1 MMRLVQ
7 RVQPVRVLLILTVT
21 LGLVSGGLL
30 MVQAFGLAK
39 VVNSVFLEH
48 AQLSQVKTW
57 LWVLL
62 GIILVRGLLTWAG
75 QAVAARFAIRVKT
88 DLRRQLTDQ
97 LLRLGPAWAK
107 GEQRG
112 ELVNTAVQGIEQL
125 QAYLA
130 KYLPQM
136 AFATL
141 LPLAILGFVVTRDW
155 LTALILG
162 VTAPL
167 IVFFMILVGKMA
179 ESTSQQQWQ
188 KLSLL
193 AAQLLDVLEGLT
205 TLKVFGRSR
214 AQVQWLGRASEAYR
228 MATLRTLRV
237 AFVSAFLME
246 LFATLSTAVVAVS
259 LGLRLVSGRMSFA
272 TAFLVLLLTPEF
284 YQPIRALGS
293 EFHAGLNGVTAAGR
307 VFDIL
312 DAQPPGL
319 VPEGGNSAGYTGALG
334 AGEPAGGAA
343 APGAGEPAGRLRPS
357 PVPVALAP
365 PFTVEFKRVSFTYT
379 PGDAPAL
386 QEVSFTLYPGQT
398 LAVVGPSGAGK
409 STLLDLLQGFLRPT
423 QGEIWV
429 NGVDLQNLPIL
440 QWRRQVSLLRQ
451 HSHVFAGTI
460 ADNLRFARPTA
471 SVQDVEQAVATAGA
485 KDWIAQLP
493 QGVDTPV
500 GEGGSTLSGGQVQ
513 RLAVARALLKQAPLV
528 LLDEPTAHL
537 DPVTERAVQSGLDRL
552 LVGATALV
560 VAHRLSTVERADE
573 ILVLAHGRVVEQGTH
588 TQLVGRKGL
597 YHSLQLAYRGGE
609 LG

>member
-1 MMRLVQ
+1 MMRLV
-7 RVQPVRVLLILTVT
+7 RRIQPVRVLLILTVS

-30 MVQAFGLAK
+30 MVQAYGLAR
-39 VVNSVFLEH
+39 VVNAVFLEH
-48 AQLSQVKTW
+48 ANLSQVETW

-62 GIILVRGLLTWAG
+62 GIILIRGLLTWTG
-75 QAVAARFAIRVKT
+75 QSVAAHFAIRVKT

-97 LLRLGPAWAK
+97 LLRLGPAWSR

-155 LTALILG
+155 LTAIILV

-179 ESTSQQQWQ
+179 ETTSQQQWQ

-193 AAQLLDVLEGLT
+193 AAQLLDVLEGLI

-228 MATLRTLRV
+228 AATMRTLRV
-237 AFVSAFLME
+237 AFLSAFLME

-259 LGLRLVSGRMSFA
+259 LGLRLVTGRLPFS

-312 DAQPPGL
+312 DAEAPGL
-319 VPEGGNSAGYTGALG
+319 VPAENGSLGGGMAHGVDTSSTGYAAIGSVTPGNSRSI
-334 AGEPAGGAA
+334 AA
-343 APGAGEPAGRLRPS
+343 WASLT
-357 PVPVALAP
+357 P
-365 PFTVEFKRVSFTYT
+365 PFTVEFRSVSFTYA

-386 QEVSFTLYPGQT
+386 QGVSFTLHPGQT

-423 QGEIWV
+423 QGVILV
-429 NGVDLQNLPIL
+429 NGIPLQDHFIL
-440 QWRRQVSLLRQ
+440 QWRRHVSLLRQ
-451 HSHVFAGTI
+451 HSHIFAGTI
-460 ADNLRFARPTA
+460 GDNLRFANPKANQQEVERA
-471 SVQDVEQAVATAGA
+471 SVAAGA
-485 KDWIAQLP
+485 HDWIVELP
-493 QGVDTPV
+493 QGYDTLV
-500 GEGGSTLSGGQVQ
+500 GESGANLSGGQVQ

-537 DPVTERAVQSGLDRL
+537 DPATERAVQVGLDRL
-552 LVGATALV
+552 LTGATAMV

-573 ILVLAHGRVVEQGTH
+573 ILVLAHGRVVEHGTH
-588 TQLVGRKGL
+588 AQLVERRGL

>member
-1 MMRLVQ
+1 M
-7 RVQPVRVLLILTVT
+7 I
-21 LGLVSGGLL
+21 
-30 MVQAFGLAK
+30 QAYGLAG
-39 VVNSVFLEH
+39 VVNAVFLEH
-48 AQLSQVKTW
+48 ANLSHTKARMWGLV
-57 LWVLL
+57 

-75 QAVAARFAIRVKT
+75 HSIAARFAIRVKM

-97 LLRLGPAWAK
+97 LLRLGPAWAV
-107 GEQRG
+107 GERRG

-125 QAYLA
+125 QIYMA

-141 LPLAILGFVVTRDW
+141 LPLAILGFVLTRDW
-155 LTALILG
+155 LTAIILV

-179 ESTSQQQWQ
+179 EDASQLQWQ
-188 KLSLL
+188 RLSIL
-193 AAQLLDVLEGLT
+193 AAQLLDVIEGLT
-205 TLKVFGRSR
+205 TLKMFGRSR
-214 AQVQWLGRASEAYR
+214 AQVQWLGRASDAYR
-228 MATLRTLRV
+228 MATMRTLRV
-237 AFVSAFLME
+237 AFVSTFLME

-259 LGLRLVSGRMSFA
+259 LGLRLVSGQLPFA

-319 VPEGGNSAGYTGALG
+319 VPEPGESAVGPTALT
-334 AGEPAGGAA
+334 
-343 APGAGEPAGRLRPS
+343 
-357 PVPVALAP
+357 P
-365 PFTVEFKRVSFTYT
+365 PFTVEFREVSFTYAS
-379 PGDAPAL
+379 GYAPAL
-386 QEVSFTLYPGQT
+386 QGVSFTLQPGQM
-398 LAVVGPSGAGK
+398 LAVAGRSGAGK

-423 QGEIWV
+423 EGVILI
-429 NGVDLQNLPIL
+429 NGVRLQDLPIL
-440 QWRRQVSLLRQ
+440 QWRRHVSLLRQ

-460 ADNLRFARPTA
+460 ADNLRFAAPEA
-471 SVQDVEQAVATAGA
+471 SQQEVEWAASAAGVQ
-485 KDWIAQLP
+485 DWIAKLP
-493 QGVDTPV
+493 QGYDTPV
-500 GEGGSTLSGGQVQ
+500 GEGGTDLSGGQVQ

-537 DPVTERAVQSGLDRL
+537 DPATERTVQSGLDRL
-552 LVGATALV
+552 LAGRTALV
-560 VAHRLSTVERADE
+560 VAHRLSTVERADK
-573 ILVLAHGRVVEQGTH
+573 ILVLAHGRVIEQGTNA
-588 TQLVGRKGL
+588 QLIAQKGL

>member
-1 MMRLVQ
+1 MIRLVR
-7 RVQPVRVLLILTVT
+7 RVQPVRVLLLLTVT

-30 MVQAFGLAK
+30 MVQAYGLAG
-39 VVNSVFLEH
+39 VVNAVFLEH
-48 AQLSQVKTW
+48 ANLSQMEPW
-57 LWVLL
+57 MWVLL
-62 GIILVRGLLTWAG
+62 GVIFVRGLLSWAG
-75 QAVAARFAIRVKT
+75 HSIAARFAIRVKT

-97 LLRLGPAWAK
+97 LLRLGPAWAG
-107 GEQRG
+107 GERRG

-125 QAYLA
+125 QIYLA

-141 LPLAILGFVVTRDW
+141 LPMAILGFVVTRDW
-155 LTALILG
+155 LTAVILT

-188 KLSLL
+188 RLSLL

-228 MATLRTLRV
+228 MATMRTLRV
-237 AFVSAFLME
+237 AFVSTFLME

-259 LGLRLVSGRMSFA
+259 LGLRLVSGQMSFA

-284 YQPIRALGS
+284 YQPIRALGG

-319 VPEGGNSAGYTGALG
+319 VPEPDESAFGPTALT
-334 AGEPAGGAA
+334 
-343 APGAGEPAGRLRPS
+343 
-357 PVPVALAP
+357 P
-365 PFTVEFKRVSFTYT
+365 PFTVEFREVSFTYRL
-379 PGDAPAL
+379 GDAPAL
-386 QEVSFTLYPGQT
+386 QGVSFTLHPGQM
-398 LAVVGPSGAGK
+398 LAVVGRSGAGK

-423 QGEIWV
+423 QGVILI
-429 NGVDLQNLPIL
+429 NGVPLQDLPLL
-440 QWRRQVSLLRQ
+440 QWRRHVSLLRQ

-460 ADNLRFARPTA
+460 ADNLWLAAPEA
-471 SVQDVEQAVATAGA
+471 SQQEVEWAAAAAGA
-485 KDWIAQLP
+485 QDWIAKLP
-493 QGVDTPV
+493 QGYDTPV
-500 GEGGSTLSGGQVQ
+500 GEGGIDLSGGQVQ
-513 RLAVARALLKQAPLV
+513 RLAVARALLKQAPLL

-537 DPVTERAVQSGLDRL
+537 DPATERTVQSGLDRL
-552 LVGATALV
+552 LAGRTALV
-560 VAHRLSTVERADE
+560 VAHRLSTVERADK
-573 ILVLAHGRVVEQGTH
+573 ILVLAHGRVIEQGTNA
-588 TQLVGRKGL
+588 QLMERKGL